1 MNKTKLQSSLNS
13 LLVFH
18 EVAKHRSFS
27 KAAEGLFISQPAVT
41 KHIKELERRVGMGLI
56 QRRKGGFSLTEGGKI
71 IFRYSR
77 KISSHLME
85 MENVLG
91 SLQKDHRGLLK
102 IGTTESYSRCL
113 MPRLLSGFQ
122 AAHPAFKIALDVGN
136 SDEIERNLL
145 VYKNDLGLIGLTRS
159 SSKLEAIPFLK
170 EPLVLIVSPNH
181 SLAKRKVVS
190 LRELEGYPFIIRAK
204 GSTTRRIVLQAF
216 KDLEIRPSLLMEA
229 GSSEFIKQWVSE
241 GKGVSVI
248 VKRIVEDEERRGIIK
263 TVPLMEKL
271 HLEVA
276 LLYLKEER
284 ANPAVKTFVNFIE
297 NQGEKLIK
305 SDP

>member
-56 QRRKGGFSLTEGGKI
+56 QRRKGGFSLTEAGKI
-71 IFRYSR
+71 IFRYSH

-145 VYKNDLGLIGLTRS
+145 VYKNDLGLIGLTRT

-241 GKGVSVI
+241 GKGVSII
-248 VKRIVEDEERRGIIK
+248 VKRIVEDEEKRGIIK

-297 NQGEKLIK
+297 NQGKKLIK
-305 SDP
+305 SDQ